1 MIKLKDILEILPKYD
16 KNNSYGKKG
25 EIKNSVRFYYKGEK
39 SILQELRFKD
49 LDNNLINNLA
59 VRKISSS
66 SSCGNGH
73 SSSYLMILCE
83 KIGE

>member
-16 KNNSYGKKG
+16 KDNAYGKRG
-25 EIKNSVRFYYKGEK
+25 EIKNSVRFYYREK
-39 SILQELRFKD
+39 QSILQELRFKD
-49 LDNNLINNLA
+49 LDDDLINNL
-59 VRKISSS
+59 VVKNINSS

-83 KIGE
+83 KVGE